1 MLSNLIYWVKGWNK
15 QDKITNKNI
24 SCKQNKCMFCF
35 FLKLGI
41 TFCWMNPIVWSH
53 HMIVLNQSGSG
64 KKVLETMIYSCNL
77 LTAILSFYVLKGL
90 FVQERSSEKESN
102 AYHGEQCKITKR

>member
-1 MLSNLIYWVKGWNK
+1 
-15 QDKITNKNI
+15 
-24 SCKQNKCMFCF
+24 
-35 FLKLGI
+35 
-41 TFCWMNPIVWSH
+41 
-53 HMIVLNQSGSG
+53 
-64 KKVLETMIYSCNL
+64 MIYSCNL